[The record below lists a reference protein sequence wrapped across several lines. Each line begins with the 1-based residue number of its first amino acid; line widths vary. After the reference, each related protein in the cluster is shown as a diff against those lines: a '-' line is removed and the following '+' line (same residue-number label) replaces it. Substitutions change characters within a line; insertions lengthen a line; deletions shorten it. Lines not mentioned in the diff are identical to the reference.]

1 MSSVRYKNMPG
12 TDLNASVLSLGGGPL
27 GTRLDEATSFRLM
40 DVYADRGGN
49 LIDTAEVYGNWVK
62 DGTPSISEITIGRW
76 MQSRNRRHQM
86 IVSTKGGHPRLDAM
100 QIPRLSP
107 EDIIT
112 DVEGSLRR
120 LQVETIDLYL
130 LHRDDPMRPVAQIMH
145 TMHQLVQSGKIR
157 YVGCSNW
164 TVERIQAAR
173 DVAKQQ
179 GWHGFVANQP
189 MWSIA
194 DVDRAQFKDPTL
206 VAMDEAMMSDHEQHQ
221 WTVMP
226 YSSQAKGLFD
236 KWAKGTHSFDDERLP
251 ACFRTEQNRLRFERI
266 AQLARTLSL
275 SVNQIVLGYLLSQP
289 FPVVPIV
296 GSVTELQL
304 EDCFQAVDVTLTRE
318 QLNYLIEG

>member
-1 MSSVRYKNMPG
+1 MSGVRQINMPG
-12 TDLNASVLSLGGGPL
+12 TDLNVSVLSLGGVPL
-27 GTRLDEATSFRLM
+27 GSRLDEATSFRLM

-49 LIDTAEVYGNWVK
+49 LIDTAEVYVNWVQ
-62 DGTPSISEITIGRW
+62 DVTPSISEITIGRW
-76 MQSRNRRHQM
+76 MKSRNRRHRM
-86 IVSTKGGHPRLDAM
+86 VVSTKGGHPRIHTM
-100 QIPRLSP
+100 HIPRLSP
-107 EDIIT
+107 EEIIA

-130 LHRDDPMRPVAQIMH
+130 LHRDDPMRPVADIMN
-145 TMHQLVQSGKIR
+145 TLHQLAQAGKIR

-194 DVDRAQFKDPTL
+194 HVDRSKFKDPTL
-206 VAMDEAMMSDHEQHQ
+206 EAMDEPMKSDHEQYQ

-236 KWAKGTHSFDDERLP
+236 KWSKGTHSFDDERLP
-251 ACFRTEQNRLRFERI
+251 AWLRTEQNRLRFERI
-266 AQLARTLSL
+266 EQLARALSL
-275 SVNQIVLGYLLSQP
+275 TVNQIVLGYLLSQP

-318 QLNYLIEG
+318 QLIFLIEG